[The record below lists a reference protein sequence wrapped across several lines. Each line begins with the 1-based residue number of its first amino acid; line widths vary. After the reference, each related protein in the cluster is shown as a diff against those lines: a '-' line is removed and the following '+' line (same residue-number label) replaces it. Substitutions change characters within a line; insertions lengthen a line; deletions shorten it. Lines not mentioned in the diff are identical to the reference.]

1 MAFMLV
7 WMRLST
13 QKQLPWYKGSNYQ
26 SKDVAHIQKTL
37 AQRMGDKASTS
48 QPILPAVDVAV
59 FQVFRH
65 SSVYGGKAQRQ
76 AQNFFR
82 VWSTQHAGWK

>member
-26 SKDVAHIQKTL
+26 STDVAHIQKTL
-37 AQRMGDKASTS
+37 AQRMGDKANPHPCASRPLS
-48 QPILPAVDVAV
+48 PSHAQGLEIPAADYQSIAKE
-59 FQVFRH
+59 FR
-65 SSVYGGKAQRQ
+65 S
-76 AQNFFR
+76 
-82 VWSTQHAGWK
+82 